1 MIAVITGDI
10 IGSAKADTASWLKAL
25 KDQLNRFGT
34 TPKDWEIYRGDEFQ
48 LEIEQPEEALLKA
61 FQIKSCI
68 KAFKS
73 LDARMAIGIGEKSY
87 QGGSVSQSTGTA
99 FISSGRQFDSLKKQ
113 KVTMA
118 INSPENEFDQEI
130 NLMLKLAMTTMD
142 KWSVVSAKLA
152 ELVFEDP
159 DLLQEEIAKRLKIKQ
174 AAVSQRSRRA
184 NLDLML
190 ELEGYYRYKLKKTI
204 KT

>member
-10 IGSAKADTASWLKAL
+10 IGSGKADPASWLKAL
-25 KDQLNRFGT
+25 KNRLNRYGT
-34 TPKDWEIYRGDEFQ
+34 VPKDWEIYRGDEFQ
-48 LEIEQPEEALLKA
+48 LEIKQPEEALEKA
-61 FQIKSCI
+61 FQIKACI
-68 KAFKS
+68 KTFKS
-73 LDARMAIGIGEKSY
+73 LDARIAIGIGEKSY
-87 QGGSVSQSTGTA
+87 QGDSVSESNGTA
-99 FISSGRQFDSLKKQ
+99 FINSGRQLDALKKQ

-118 INSPENEFDQEI
+118 VSSPEKAFDQEI

-142 KWSVVSAKLA
+142 NWSVVSAKLA
-152 ELVFEDP
+152 ELVLDDP
-159 DLLQEEIAKRLKIKQ
+159 DLLQEEIAEILQIKQ

-190 ELEGYYRYKLKKTI
+190 ELEQYYRYKLKKII